1 MTCVARY
8 FVRRCLL
15 SLKKL
20 LTLRKKLENPQFV
33 ERAKPE
39 VVAQARQ
46 RIAELEERRAKVKAT
61 LDELGRL

>member
-1 MTCVARY
+1 MG
-8 FVRRCLL
+8 
-15 SLKKL
+15 S
-20 LTLRKKLENPQFV
+20 LRKKLENPQFV